1 MRKNKKSQMEIMGLA
16 IVVVLLILGLLFALR
31 FVLFKTP
38 QTYRKEYTETQLAAN
53 MLNTLLNT
61 NTECN
66 YISVSELLSDA
77 SKDNPSITC
86 SVSGSPSDSQG
97 YVNKTIND
105 LALTVL
111 NQTLIKDYYLK
122 ASVPGKVVVEAGIER
137 TVRERE
143 RKTQFLQTDAG
154 VMTITLD
161 IYG

>member
-1 MRKNKKSQMEIMGLA
+1 MGLA

-86 SVSGSPSDSQG
+86 PTVPSDSQG
-97 YVNKTIND
+97 FVNKTINN
-105 LALTVL
+105 LTETVL
-111 NQTLIKDYYLK
+111 NHTLSKEYYFK

-154 VMTITLD
+154 VMTIILD

>member
-1 MRKNKKSQMEIMGLA
+1 MRKNKKAQMEIMGLA
-16 IVVVLLILGLLFALR
+16 IVVVLLMVGLMFALR
-31 FVLFKTP
+31 FTLFKAP
-38 QTYRKEYTETQLAAN
+38 QTYRKEYSETQLAAN

-66 YISVSELLSDA
+66 DISIGELLSDA

-86 SVSGSPSDSQG
+86 PGSPSDSQG
-97 YVNKTIND
+97 YATQTINN
-105 LALTVL
+105 LTETIL
-111 NQTLIKDYYLK
+111 NISLVKDYYLK
-122 ASVPGKVVVEAGIER
+122 ASVPGKVVVEAGKER